1 MNFEGCSAR
10 WKADAERF
18 LRAAYEAD
26 WSPEATAKKEAHATE
41 LNDDL
46 PLMVVANQ
54 DPSSKKST
62 PSSIIKP
69 ATATKV
75 VVKKPTS
82 GFSAFSAFVAAHGA
96 EDEDH
101 DGHIVVEV
109 VRKSEVDKY
118 LQLPALPTTRNGRDT
133 CPLEW
138 WKMHS
143 HELPCLAKMAR
154 QFLALPAS
162 SAGVERLFSAA
173 GRMHDDLK
181 KVTHESTLSM
191 QLEVRVNVP

>member
-1 MNFEGCSAR
+1 
-10 WKADAERF
+10 
-18 LRAAYEAD
+18 
-26 WSPEATAKKEAHATE
+26 
-41 LNDDL
+41 
-46 PLMVVANQ
+46 MVVANQ

-82 GFSAFSAFVAAHGA
+82 GFSAFSAFVVAHGA

-101 DGHIVVEV
+101 DGHNIVVEV

-162 SAGVERLFSAA
+162 SAGVERRFSAV
-173 GRMHDDLK
+173 GY
-181 KVTHESTLSM
+181 T
-191 QLEVRVNVP
+191 